1 MYKLGHLDLQIM
13 YEWILL
19 SHFSSTGTLYESNI
33 IASEVMTLI
42 PSQCEVYLMQIVF
55 M

>member
-13 YEWILL
+13 YEWI
-19 SHFSSTGTLYESNI
+19 HFSSTGTLYESNT